1 MTETLDTAFCK
12 TGMETRFLT
21 NYQPEFSEEGYTKY
35 QSNVERHRNWIT
47 EHRHDISYSSRYAA
61 MEDTFIKISNGEGGG
76 DYKEAIFKMPKVKQV
91 LLESFMESRNNNL
104 LFAKSTMDEN
114 GKATIHDPHTGRPLI
129 AGDGCLPQ
137 INRFAGMYSYAK
149 MSISVFNKAILAMTQ
164 KSERPQGNEYVFIC
178 NERLYADI
186 QNVLAEQLMQFHPV
200 DAAVYSKEANGKIK
214 VGAEYSAYTFM
225 GNTIIFHVD
234 RALSIEYPDKGY
246 AVLIDLTA
254 DKTSG
259 QPAI

>member
-1 MTETLDTAFCK
+1 MT
-12 TGMETRFLT
+12 
-21 NYQPEFSEEGYTKY
+21 
-35 QSNVERHRNWIT
+35 
-47 EHRHDISYSSRYAA
+47 
-61 MEDTFIKISNGEGGG
+61 
-76 DYKEAIFKMPKVKQV
+76 KVKQV

-254 DKTSG
+254 DKTYEYSWWSAFIG
-259 QPAI
+259 TIGKVIGIFIFIILAAIVILIIIRQVEYEKRKKERIRNRRNSQR